1 MESRGERGVGVGRG
15 RERGGGG
22 GIEKRGGGGG
32 GVGGIEKRGERV
44 RSESRE
50 GKNRVSLVH
59 FLIRF
64 YTHPRIQ
71 K

>member
-1 MESRGERGVGVGRG
+1 MKKGGE
-15 RERGGGG
+15 
-22 GIEKRGGGGG
+22 GGG